1 MGDQLIIRDSGAEA
15 SYVQSPVACAR
26 KRLAACPLQVN
37 QIQGANLGNG
47 FHLVDLF
54 HPRYGCVIFVLFLV
68 MVTITTR
75 AKHKMS
81 SGLLSV
87 RPSSAKKDHKRK
99 AKQNTHRC
107 LSCARAVTQSAE
119 KITPKC
125 RHTADFDQSSWS

>member
-54 HPRYGCVIFVLFLV
+54 HPRYGCVIFVLFFGDGYHHYSCEAQDEFR
-68 MVTITTR
+68 T
-75 AKHKMS
+75 
-81 SGLLSV
+81 GLLGV

-99 AKQNTHRC
+99 AKENTHRC
-107 LSCARAVTQSAE
+107 LSCARAVTQSNQL
-119 KITPKC
+119 KNHPKC
-125 RHTADFDQSSWS
+125 RHTAD